1 MAFQVFMITTG
12 EVINQEQ

>member
-12 EVINQEQ
+12 EVFSL